1 MSSIRGKLFRL
12 GNRWS
17 KSTHCPVMA
26 LLAFESPLMSAPPD
40 ASGWMRAMD
49 VVPRMEFL
57 LAVVLFSV
65 LPLRVFAYIV
75 SFAQWLA
82 TRLALPPAHG
92 AGSDH
97 NT

>member
-1 MSSIRGKLFRL
+1 MSSIRAELFRL
-12 GNRWS
+12 GNGWS

-40 ASGWMRAMD
+40 ASGSMRAMD

-57 LAVVLFSV
+57 SVVVLFSV
-65 LPLRVFAYIV
+65 LSLRAFAYIAL
-75 SFAQWLA
+75 FAQLLA
-82 TRLALPPAHG
+82 ERLGLPRAHG

>member
-1 MSSIRGKLFRL
+1 
-12 GNRWS
+12 
-17 KSTHCPVMA
+17 MA